1 MKDGVDHINIYSQG
15 RTKLG
20 RFLSNFTKA
29 DILTEDG
36 KFTSVEGYWYWLS
49 TKDDKLRYLHGYEA
63 KKYGR
68 SIKGKELL
76 TDDDF
81 KRRIKQAINYKIE
94 NSEFFSEFKESTL
107 PFKHYYIYSG
117 KTVEPKGVNWITE
130 YIEELRTKYQ
140 SKKKATAIPVWLNGE
155 NINEVIEL
163 TESFLEW
170 STEYLILLE
179 NNSNPEN
186 IALLV
191 RKFIDSD
198 RLIIYRHDTKNTEL
212 DLDRE
217 RHVVESLTGYD
228 IELIE
233 TDMYYKKC

>member
-1 MKDGVDHINIYSQG
+1 MTVC
-15 RTKLG
+15 T
-20 RFLSNFTKA
+20 
-29 DILTEDG
+29 
-36 KFTSVEGYWYWLS
+36 
-49 TKDDKLRYLHGYEA
+49 
-63 KKYGR
+63 
-68 SIKGKELL
+68 KEL
-76 TDDDF
+76 
-81 KRRIKQAINYKIE
+81 
-94 NSEFFSEFKESTL
+94 
-107 PFKHYYIYSG
+107 
-117 KTVEPKGVNWITE
+117 
-130 YIEELRTKYQ
+130 